1 MKRNRVNV
9 LTVVNSASNITT
21 ETIDGKP
28 HIVVRG
34 ITPVVDDIV
43 MNRKLYPAAEIEKA
57 YNTLER
63 NPMPLGHPKVDG
75 KHVSARD
82 VRAVNEYHVGAWLQ
96 NVSHSDGKVTGDMYV
111 NRQYAESSEK
121 GKRLINRLD
130 EMLAGTNSEP
140 IHISTGLLYSG
151 IAANGESKGKK
162 YNEIATN
169 MMFDHV
175 AVLLDEPGAGTP
187 EEGVGIFVN
196 AEGDET
202 EIEVCNLQD
211 AIVSDNRKDGW
222 LNKIKFFVAN
232 DGGMSFDE
240 IAASLR
246 EAIRANTPDSWRYVV
261 SIYPDYLIFE
271 EEKKTTSGRNLFKQ
285 KYLISDGA
293 VSLVG
298 EPVEVVRKPT
308 EYEIKT
314 NGENDPMK
322 QLIINALQAAGK
334 PTEGKSDAELMDA
347 YNQLAA
353 EKAAAKNETPEEK
366 AAREKKEVD
375 DKKAKEQASNSEE
388 MPAWAKVLTEQVT
401 ALNSQIN
408 ANSDKE
414 KGEKRTAVKLVMNM
428 SDEEVAD
435 LDGKALDAMYAKCQT
450 SFGLNAAFRNQATN
464 TQSVSEMPE

>member
-82 VRAVNEYHVGAWLQ
+82 VRAVNNYHVGAWLQ
-96 NVSHSDGKVTGDMYV
+96 NVSHKHGKVSGDMYV
-111 NRQYAESSEK
+111 DRQYAESSEK

-130 EMLAGTNSEP
+130 EMVVGTNTEA

-196 AEGDET
+196 AEGDEV
-202 EIEVCNLQD
+202 EIEVCNLDEASNPDPQD
-211 AIVSDNRKDGW
+211 PSFKSFFNQLKALFSANSD
-222 LNKIKFFVAN
+222 
-232 DGGMSFDE
+232 S
-240 IAASLR
+240 
-246 EAIRANTPDSWRYVV
+246 T
-261 SIYPDYLIFE
+261 
-271 EEKKTTSGRNLFKQ
+271 Q
-285 KYLISDGA
+285 K
-293 VSLVG
+293 
-298 EPVEVVRKPT
+298 ET
-308 EYEIKT
+308 
-314 NGENDPMK
+314 DPMK
-322 QLIINALQAAGK
+322 DLIVNALKAK
-334 PTEGKSDAELMDA
+334 GKSVDGKTDAELMDA
-347 YNQLAA
+347 YNQMLAENA
-353 EKAAAKNETPEEK
+353 DVKQETPEEK
-366 AAREKKEVD
+366 SAREKKEAD
-375 DKKAKEQASNSEE
+375 EKTAKESANNSQEA
-388 MPAWAKVLTEQVT
+388 PAWFKPFAEKLNTIETGLT
-401 ALNSQIN
+401 

-414 KGEKRTAVKLVMNM
+414 KSEKRAAVKLAMNM

-435 LDGKALDAMYAKCQT
+435 LDGKALDGFYAKCQKST
-450 SFGLNAAFRNQATN
+450 GLNGAFRHTATN
-464 TQSVSEMPE
+464 QSVSEMPE

>member
-96 NVSHSDGKVTGDMYV
+96 NVSHEGGKVTGDMYV

-130 EMLAGTNSEP
+130 EMIAGTNSEP

-187 EEGVGIFVN
+187 AEGVGIFVN
-196 AEGDET
+196 AEGDEL
-202 EIEVCNLQD
+202 EIEVVNLADADVPDPQD
-211 AIVSDNRKDGW
+211 ASFKTFFNQLKAFFSANSD
-222 LNKIKFFVAN
+222 
-232 DGGMSFDE
+232 S
-240 IAASLR
+240 
-246 EAIRANTPDSWRYVV
+246 T
-261 SIYPDYLIFE
+261 
-271 EEKKTTSGRNLFKQ
+271 Q
-285 KYLISDGA
+285 K
-293 VSLVG
+293 
-298 EPVEVVRKPT
+298 ET
-308 EYEIKT
+308 
-314 NGENDPMK
+314 DPMK
-322 QLIINALQAAGK
+322 ELIVNALKANGK
-334 PTEGKSDAELMDA
+334 EVEGKTDAELMDA
-347 YNQLAA
+347 YNQMKA
-353 EKAAAKNETPEEK
+353 EEVTAKKKGDEEIDPETGKP
-366 AAREKKEVD
+366 KK
-375 DKKAKEQASNSEE
+375 KEQATNNEE
-388 MPAWAKVLTEQVT
+388 MPAWAQKLADRVNVVF
-401 ALNSQIN
+401 NSLN
-408 ANSDKE
+408 ANADKE
-414 KGEKRTAVKLVMNM
+414 KGEKRAAVKLAMNM

-450 SFGLNAAFRNQATN
+450 SFGLNGAFRQATN

>member
-57 YNTLER
+57 FNTLER

-82 VRAVNEYHVGAWLQ
+82 VRAVNNYHVGAWLQ
-96 NVSHSDGKVTGDMYV
+96 NVSHADGKVTGDMYV
-111 NRQYAESSEK
+111 DRRYAESSEK

-130 EMLAGTNSEP
+130 EMVAGTNSDP

-187 EEGVGIFVN
+187 DEGVGIFVN
-196 AEGDET
+196 SEGEEQQIEIASLAEGSNCTKEG
-202 EIEVCNLQD
+202 
-211 AIVSDNRKDGW
+211 IV
-222 LNKIKFFVAN
+222 NKTKFFFTNASN
-232 DGGMSFDE
+232 FSFDD
-240 IAASLR
+240 IQRAISVKMR
-246 EAIRANTPDSWRYVV
+246 EGKGDNYYGWPE
-261 SIYPDYLIFE
+261 SIWP
-271 EEKKTTSGRNLFKQ
+271 EKFIYREGEKMYQQ
-285 KYLISDGA
+285 KYLIDDDGSA
-293 VSLVG
+293 QFVG

-314 NGENDPMK
+314 NGEIDPMK
-322 QLIINALQAAGK
+322 DLIVNALKAAGK
-334 PTEGKSDAELMDA
+334 PTEGKTDAELMDA
-347 YNQLAA
+347 YNQMAA
-353 EKAAAKNETPEEK
+353 EKAADKKEKPEEK
-366 AAREKKEVD
+366 AAREKAEKE
-375 DKKAKEQASNSEE
+375 ERERASNNAEA
-388 MPAWAKVLTEQVT
+388 PAWFAPFAEKLNAIETGLTV
-401 ALNSQIN
+401 N
-408 ANSDKE
+408 ADKE
-414 KGEKRTAVKLVMNM
+414 KGEKRAAVKAKFGLEDMAVN
-428 SDEEVAD
+428 A
-435 LDGKALDAMYAKCQT
+435 LDGAALDGLYAQCQT
-450 SFGLNAAFRNQATN
+450 TSGLNGSFRQVNSNQ
-464 TQSVSEMPE
+464 SLSEMPE

>member
-96 NVSHSDGKVTGDMYV
+96 NVSHEDGKVTGDMYV

-121 GKRLINRLD
+121 GKRLIKRLD
-130 EMLAGTNSEP
+130 EMIAGTNSEP

-196 AEGDET
+196 AEGDEL
-202 EIEVCNLQD
+202 EIEVVNLADAEVPDPQD
-211 AIVSDNRKDGW
+211 ASFKTFFNQLKAFFSANSD
-222 LNKIKFFVAN
+222 
-232 DGGMSFDE
+232 S
-240 IAASLR
+240 
-246 EAIRANTPDSWRYVV
+246 T
-261 SIYPDYLIFE
+261 
-271 EEKKTTSGRNLFKQ
+271 Q
-285 KYLISDGA
+285 K
-293 VSLVG
+293 
-298 EPVEVVRKPT
+298 ET
-308 EYEIKT
+308 
-314 NGENDPMK
+314 DPMK
-322 QLIINALQAAGK
+322 ELIVNALKANGK
-334 PTEGKSDAELMDA
+334 EVEGKTDAELMDA
-347 YNQLAA
+347 YNQMKA
-353 EKAAAKNETPEEK
+353 EEVTAKKKGDEEIDQ
-366 AAREKKEVD
+366 ATGAPKKT
-375 DKKAKEQASNSEE
+375 EQAANNEE
-388 MPAWAKVLTEQVT
+388 MPAWAKALSDQVM
-401 ALNSQIN
+401 ALNSKFN
-408 ANSDKE
+408 ANSESE
-414 KGEKRTAVKLVMNM
+414 KSNMRAAVKAKFGMTDIAVN
-428 SDEEVAD
+428 A
-435 LDGKALDAMYAKCQT
+435 LDGEPLKELFAQCQT
-450 SFGLNAAFRNQATN
+450 STGLNGAFRQATN

>member
-96 NVSHSDGKVTGDMYV
+96 NVSHEDGKVTGDMYV

-130 EMLAGTNSEP
+130 EMIAGTNSEP

-187 EEGVGIFVN
+187 AEGVGIFVN
-196 AEGDET
+196 AEGDEL
-202 EIEVCNLQD
+202 EIEVVNLADADVPDPQD
-211 AIVSDNRKDGW
+211 ASFKTFFNQLKAFFSANSDSN
-222 LNKIKFFVAN
+222 
-232 DGGMSFDE
+232 
-240 IAASLR
+240 
-246 EAIRANTPDSWRYVV
+246 
-261 SIYPDYLIFE
+261 
-271 EEKKTTSGRNLFKQ
+271 Q
-285 KYLISDGA
+285 K
-293 VSLVG
+293 
-298 EPVEVVRKPT
+298 ET
-308 EYEIKT
+308 
-314 NGENDPMK
+314 DPMK
-322 QLIINALQAAGK
+322 ELIVNALKANGK
-334 PTEGKSDAELMDA
+334 EVEGKTDAELMDA
-347 YNQLAA
+347 YNQMKA
-353 EKAAAKNETPEEK
+353 EEVTAKKKGDEEIDP
-366 AAREKKEVD
+366 ATGAPKKT
-375 DKKAKEQASNSEE
+375 EQAANNED
-388 MPAWAKVLTEQVT
+388 MPAWAKALSDQVM
-401 ALNSQIN
+401 ALNSKFN
-408 ANSDKE
+408 ANSESE
-414 KGEKRTAVKLVMNM
+414 KSNMRAAVKAKFGMTDIAVN
-428 SDEEVAD
+428 A
-435 LDGKALDAMYAKCQT
+435 LDGEPLKELFAQCQT
-450 SFGLNAAFRNQATN
+450 STGLNGAFRQATN

>member
-9 LTVVNSASNITT
+9 LTVVNSASNITN
-21 ETIDGKP
+21 ETVNGKP

-82 VRAVNEYHVGAWLQ
+82 VQAVNEYHVGAWLQ
-96 NVSHSDGKVTGDMYV
+96 NVSHKDGKVMGNMYV

-130 EMLAGTNSEP
+130 EMLTGTNSDP

-169 MMFDHV
+169 MIFDHV

-187 EEGVGIFVN
+187 DEGVGIFVN

-246 EAIRANTPDSWRYVV
+246 EAIRSNTSDSWRYVV

-271 EEKKTTSGRNLFKQ
+271 EEKKNTSGRALFKQ

-322 QLIINALQAAGK
+322 ELIINALQAAGK

-347 YNQLAA
+347 YNQMKAD
-353 EKAAAKNETPEEK
+353 EAAAKKNGDEEIDPTTGK
-366 AAREKKEVD
+366 PKK
-375 DKKAKEQASNSEE
+375 KEQATNNEE

-408 ANSDKE
+408 ASAETE
-414 KGEKRTAVKLVMNM
+414 KGNMRTAVKAKFGMTDLAVN
-428 SDEEVAD
+428 A
-435 LDGKALDAMYAKCQT
+435 LDGEPLKELFAQCQT
-450 SFGLNAAFRNQATN
+450 STGLNGAFRQATN
-464 TQSVSEMPE
+464 NQSVSEMPE

>member
-96 NVSHSDGKVTGDMYV
+96 NVSHEDGKVTGDMYV

-130 EMLAGTNSEP
+130 EMIAGTNSEP

-187 EEGVGIFVN
+187 SEGVGIFVN
-196 AEGDET
+196 SEGEET

-211 AIVSDNRKDGW
+211 ALVNDNRKDGW
-222 LNKIKFFVAN
+222 LNKIKFFVTN

-240 IAASLR
+240 IASSLR
-246 EAIRANTPDSWRYVV
+246 EAIRSKTSDSWRYVV
-261 SIYPDYLIFE
+261 SIYPDHLIFE
-271 EEKKTTSGRNLFKQ
+271 EEKKNTSGRSLFKQ

-298 EPVEVVRKPT
+298 EPVEVVRKPI

-322 QLIINALQAAGK
+322 ELIINALQAAGK

-347 YNQLAA
+347 YNQMKA
-353 EKAAAKNETPEEK
+353 EEVTAKKKGDEEIDP
-366 AAREKKEVD
+366 ATGAPKKT
-375 DKKAKEQASNSEE
+375 EQAANNEE
-388 MPAWAKVLTEQVT
+388 IPAWAKALTDQVM
-401 ALNSQIN
+401 ALNSKIN
-408 ANSDKE
+408 ANSESE
-414 KGEKRTAVKLVMNM
+414 KTNMRAAVKAKFGMTDIAVN
-428 SDEEVAD
+428 A
-435 LDGKALDAMYAKCQT
+435 LDGEPLKELFAQCQT
-450 SFGLNAAFRNQATN
+450 STGLNGAFRQATN

>member
-96 NVSHSDGKVTGDMYV
+96 NVSHKDGKVTGDMYV

-130 EMLAGTNSEP
+130 EMIAGTNSEP

-196 AEGDET
+196 AEGDEL
-202 EIEVCNLQD
+202 EIEVVNLADADVPDPQD
-211 AIVSDNRKDGW
+211 ASFKTFFNQLKAFFSANSD
-222 LNKIKFFVAN
+222 
-232 DGGMSFDE
+232 S
-240 IAASLR
+240 
-246 EAIRANTPDSWRYVV
+246 T
-261 SIYPDYLIFE
+261 
-271 EEKKTTSGRNLFKQ
+271 Q
-285 KYLISDGA
+285 K
-293 VSLVG
+293 
-298 EPVEVVRKPT
+298 ET
-308 EYEIKT
+308 
-314 NGENDPMK
+314 DPMK
-322 QLIINALQAAGK
+322 ELIVNALKANGK
-334 PTEGKSDAELMDA
+334 EVEGKTDAELMDA
-347 YNQLAA
+347 YNQMKT
-353 EKAAAKNETPEEK
+353 EEVTAKKKGDEEIDP
-366 AAREKKEVD
+366 ATGAPKKT
-375 DKKAKEQASNSEE
+375 EQAANNEE
-388 MPAWAKVLTEQVT
+388 MPAWAKALTDQVL
-401 ALNSQIN
+401 ALNSKIN
-408 ANSDKE
+408 ADSETE
-414 KGEKRTAVKLVMNM
+414 KSNMRAAVKAKFGMTDIAVN
-428 SDEEVAD
+428 A
-435 LDGKALDAMYAKCQT
+435 LDGEPLKELFAQCQT
-450 SFGLNAAFRNQATN
+450 STGLNGAFRQATN

>member
-96 NVSHSDGKVTGDMYV
+96 NVSHEDGKVTGDMYV

-130 EMLAGTNSEP
+130 EMIAGTNSEP

-187 EEGVGIFVN
+187 AEGVGIFVN
-196 AEGDET
+196 AEGDEL
-202 EIEVCNLQD
+202 EIEVANLADADVPEPQD
-211 AIVSDNRKDGW
+211 ASFKTFFNQLKAFFSANSD
-222 LNKIKFFVAN
+222 
-232 DGGMSFDE
+232 S
-240 IAASLR
+240 
-246 EAIRANTPDSWRYVV
+246 T
-261 SIYPDYLIFE
+261 
-271 EEKKTTSGRNLFKQ
+271 Q
-285 KYLISDGA
+285 K
-293 VSLVG
+293 
-298 EPVEVVRKPT
+298 ET
-308 EYEIKT
+308 
-314 NGENDPMK
+314 DPMK
-322 QLIINALQAAGK
+322 ELIVNALKANGK
-334 PTEGKSDAELMDA
+334 EVEGKTDAELMDA
-347 YNQLAA
+347 YNQMKAEEVTAKKKGDAEIDPAA
-353 EKAAAKNETPEEK
+353 GAP
-366 AAREKKEVD
+366 KKT
-375 DKKAKEQASNSEE
+375 EQTANNEE
-388 MPAWAKVLTEQVT
+388 MPAWAKALADQVL
-401 ALNSQIN
+401 ALNSKIN
-408 ANSDKE
+408 ANSESE
-414 KGEKRTAVKLVMNM
+414 KSNMRAAIKAKFGMTDIAVN
-428 SDEEVAD
+428 A
-435 LDGKALDAMYAKCQT
+435 LDGEPLKELFAQCQT
-450 SFGLNAAFRNQATN
+450 STGLNGAFRQATN

>member
-82 VRAVNEYHVGAWLQ
+82 VRAVNNYHVGAWLQ
-96 NVSHSDGKVTGDMYV
+96 NVSHKDGKVSGDMYV
-111 NRQYAESSEK
+111 DRQYAESSEK
-121 GKRLINRLD
+121 GKRLVNRLD
-130 EMLAGTNSEP
+130 EMEAGTNTDP

-162 YNEIATN
+162 YNEIVTN
-169 MMFDHV
+169 MVFDHT

-187 EEGVGIFVN
+187 GEGVGIFVN
-196 AEGDET
+196 SEGE
-202 EIEVCNLQD
+202 EQQIEVASLAD
-211 AIVSDNRKDGW
+211 AADCTREGL
-222 LNKIKFFVAN
+222 LNKTRFFFTNASN
-232 DGGMSFDE
+232 FSFDDIQRAISDKLHE
-240 IAASLR
+240 GRADDKWLWPESVWPDNFIYR
-246 EAIRANTPDSWRYVV
+246 DEAKY
-261 SIYPDYLIFE
+261 
-271 EEKKTTSGRNLFKQ
+271 FKQ
-285 KYLISDGA
+285 KYLIDDDGKA
-293 VSLVG
+293 VFVG
-298 EPVEVVRKPT
+298 EPVEVVRKPI

-322 QLIINALQAAGK
+322 ELIINALQAAGK

-353 EKAAAKNETPEEK
+353 EKAAAKKEGEDEIAPATGKP
-366 AAREKKEVD
+366 KK
-375 DKKAKEQASNSEE
+375 KEQASNSEE
-388 MPAWAKVLTEQVT
+388 APAWFAPFAEK
-401 ALNSQIN
+401 LNSIESGLT

-414 KGEKRTAVKLVMNM
+414 KGEKRAAVKAKFGLDDLAVNT
-428 SDEEVAD
+428 
-435 LDGKALDAMYAKCQT
+435 LDGAALDGLFAQCQT
-450 SFGLNAAFRNQATN
+450 STGLNGAFRQVNN
-464 TQSVSEMPE
+464 NDSFSEMPE

>member
-96 NVSHSDGKVTGDMYV
+96 NVSHEGGKVTGDMYV

-130 EMLAGTNSEP
+130 AMIAGTNSEP

-187 EEGVGIFVN
+187 AEGVGIFVN
-196 AEGDET
+196 AEGDEL
-202 EIEVCNLQD
+202 EIEVVNLADADVPDPQD
-211 AIVSDNRKDGW
+211 ASFKTFFNQLKAFFSANSD
-222 LNKIKFFVAN
+222 
-232 DGGMSFDE
+232 S
-240 IAASLR
+240 
-246 EAIRANTPDSWRYVV
+246 T
-261 SIYPDYLIFE
+261 
-271 EEKKTTSGRNLFKQ
+271 Q
-285 KYLISDGA
+285 K
-293 VSLVG
+293 
-298 EPVEVVRKPT
+298 ET
-308 EYEIKT
+308 
-314 NGENDPMK
+314 DPMK
-322 QLIINALQAAGK
+322 ELIVNALKANGK
-334 PTEGKSDAELMDA
+334 EVEGKTDAELMDA
-347 YNQLAA
+347 YNQMKA
-353 EKAAAKNETPEEK
+353 EEVTAKKKGDEEIDP
-366 AAREKKEVD
+366 ATGAPKKT
-375 DKKAKEQASNSEE
+375 EQAANNEE
-388 MPAWAKVLTEQVT
+388 MPAWAKSLTDQVM
-401 ALNSQIN
+401 ALNSKIN
-408 ANSDKE
+408 ANSESE
-414 KGEKRTAVKLVMNM
+414 KSNMRAAVKAKFGMTDIAVN
-428 SDEEVAD
+428 A
-435 LDGKALDAMYAKCQT
+435 LDGEPLKELFAQCQT
-450 SFGLNAAFRNQATN
+450 STGLNGAFRQATN

>member
-43 MNRKLYPAAEIEKA
+43 MNRKLYPAAEIAKA

-63 NPMPLGHPKVDG
+63 NPMPFGHPKVDG

-82 VRAVNEYHVGAWLQ
+82 VRAVNNYHVGAWFQ
-96 NVSHSDGKVTGDMYV
+96 NVTHNVGKVSGDMYV
-111 NRQYAESSEK
+111 DRQYAEGSEK
-121 GKRLINRLD
+121 GKRLVNRLD
-130 EMLAGTNSEP
+130 EMAAGTNVEP

-169 MMFDHV
+169 MVFDHV

-196 AEGDET
+196 ADGEEQ
-202 EIEVCNLQD
+202 EIEVVRLADSANCT
-211 AIVSDNRKDGW
+211 RDGL
-222 LNKIKFFVAN
+222 LNKTKFFFTNASN
-232 DGGMSFDE
+232 FSFDD
-240 IAASLR
+240 IQR
-246 EAIRANTPDSWRYVV
+246 AISDKLQEGRADDNWLWPESVW
-261 SIYPDYLIFE
+261 PDYFIY
-271 EEKKTTSGRNLFKQ
+271 RDAARYFKQ
-285 KYLISDGA
+285 KYLIGDDGKA
-293 VSLVG
+293 VFVG

-308 EYEIKT
+308 EYEVKT
-314 NGENDPMK
+314 NGEENPMK
-322 QLIINALQAAGK
+322 DLIVNALQAAGK

-353 EKAAAKNETPEEK
+353 EKAADKSETPEQK
-366 AAREKKEVD
+366 ATREKTEKEERER
-375 DKKAKEQASNSEE
+375 ANNNSEA
-388 MPAWAKVLTEQVT
+388 PAWFKPFADKLTTIESGLAV
-401 ALNSQIN
+401 N
-408 ANSDKE
+408 ADKE
-414 KGEKRTAVKLVMNM
+414 KGEKRAAVKAKFGLDDLAVN
-428 SDEEVAD
+428 A
-435 LDGKALDAMYAKCQT
+435 LDGAALDGLYAQCPT
-450 SFGLNAAFRNQATN
+450 TFGLNGAHRQQSATN
-464 TQSVSEMPE
+464 SFSDMPE

>member
-96 NVSHSDGKVTGDMYV
+96 NVSHKGGKVTGDMYV

-130 EMLAGTNSEP
+130 EMIAGTNSEP

-187 EEGVGIFVN
+187 AEGVGIFVN
-196 AEGDET
+196 AEGDEL
-202 EIEVCNLQD
+202 EIEVVNLADADVPDPQD
-211 AIVSDNRKDGW
+211 ASFKTFFNQLKAFFSANSD
-222 LNKIKFFVAN
+222 
-232 DGGMSFDE
+232 S
-240 IAASLR
+240 
-246 EAIRANTPDSWRYVV
+246 T
-261 SIYPDYLIFE
+261 
-271 EEKKTTSGRNLFKQ
+271 Q
-285 KYLISDGA
+285 K
-293 VSLVG
+293 
-298 EPVEVVRKPT
+298 ET
-308 EYEIKT
+308 
-314 NGENDPMK
+314 DPMK
-322 QLIINALQAAGK
+322 ELIVNALKANGK
-334 PTEGKSDAELMDA
+334 EVDGKTDAELMDA
-347 YNQLAA
+347 YNQMKA
-353 EKAAAKNETPEEK
+353 EEVTSKKKGDEEIDP
-366 AAREKKEVD
+366 ATGAPKKT
-375 DKKAKEQASNSEE
+375 EQAANNEE
-388 MPAWAKVLTEQVT
+388 IPAWAKALTDQVM
-401 ALNSQIN
+401 ALNSKIN
-408 ANSDKE
+408 ANSESE
-414 KGEKRTAVKLVMNM
+414 KSNMRAAVKAKFGMTDIAVN
-428 SDEEVAD
+428 
-435 LDGKALDAMYAKCQT
+435 ALDAEPLKELFAQCQT
-450 SFGLNAAFRNQATN
+450 STGLNGAFRQATN

>member
-82 VRAVNEYHVGAWLQ
+82 VRAVNNYHVGAWLQ
-96 NVSHSDGKVTGDMYV
+96 NVSHKDGKVSGDMYV
-111 NRQYAESSEK
+111 DRQYAESRDK
-121 GKRLINRLD
+121 GKRLINRLG
-130 EMLAGTNSEP
+130 EMLAGTNSDP

-187 EEGVGIFVN
+187 DEGVGIFVN

-246 EAIRANTPDSWRYVV
+246 EAIRANIPDSWRYVV

-271 EEKKTTSGRNLFKQ
+271 EEKKNDSGRSLFKQ

-322 QLIINALQAAGK
+322 ELIINALQAAGK

-347 YNQLAA
+347 YNQMKA
-353 EKAAAKNETPEEK
+353 EEAIAKKKGDEEIDPETGKP
-366 AAREKKEVD
+366 KK
-375 DKKAKEQASNSEE
+375 KEQAANNEE
-388 MPAWAKVLTEQVT
+388 MPAWAQKLADRVDVVF
-401 ALNSQIN
+401 NSLSAN
-408 ANSDKE
+408 ADKE
-414 KGEKRTAVKLVMNM
+414 KGEKRAAVKLAMNM
-428 SDEEVAD
+428 SDDEVAD

-450 SFGLNAAFRNQATN
+450 SFGLNGAFRHQATN

>member
-96 NVSHSDGKVTGDMYV
+96 NVSHKDGKVTGDMYV

-130 EMLAGTNSEP
+130 EMIAGTNSEP

-187 EEGVGIFVN
+187 AEGVGIFVN
-196 AEGDET
+196 AEGDEL
-202 EIEVCNLQD
+202 EIEVVNLADADVPDPQD
-211 AIVSDNRKDGW
+211 ASFKTFFNQLKAFFSANSD
-222 LNKIKFFVAN
+222 
-232 DGGMSFDE
+232 S
-240 IAASLR
+240 
-246 EAIRANTPDSWRYVV
+246 T
-261 SIYPDYLIFE
+261 
-271 EEKKTTSGRNLFKQ
+271 Q
-285 KYLISDGA
+285 K
-293 VSLVG
+293 
-298 EPVEVVRKPT
+298 ET
-308 EYEIKT
+308 
-314 NGENDPMK
+314 DPMK
-322 QLIINALQAAGK
+322 ELIVNALKANGK
-334 PTEGKSDAELMDA
+334 EVEGKTDAELMDA
-347 YNQLAA
+347 YNQMKA
-353 EKAAAKNETPEEK
+353 EEVTAK
-366 AAREKKEVD
+366 KKGD
-375 DKKAKEQASNSEE
+375 DEIDPTTGAPKKTEQAANNED
-388 MPAWAKVLTEQVT
+388 MPAWAKALTDQVL
-401 ALNSQIN
+401 ALNSKIN
-408 ANSDKE
+408 ANSETE
-414 KGEKRTAVKLVMNM
+414 KSNMRAAVKAKFGMTDIAIN
-428 SDEEVAD
+428 A
-435 LDGKALDAMYAKCQT
+435 LDGEPLKELFAQCQT
-450 SFGLNAAFRNQATN
+450 STGLNGAFRQATN
-464 TQSVSEMPE
+464 TQSFSEMPE

>member
-21 ETIDGKP
+21 ETVNGKP

-82 VRAVNEYHVGAWLQ
+82 VQAVNEYHVGAWLQ
-96 NVSHSDGKVTGDMYV
+96 NVSHKDGKVTGDMYV

-130 EMLAGTNSEP
+130 EMLAGTNSDP

-187 EEGVGIFVN
+187 DEGVGIFVN
-196 AEGDET
+196 AEGDEQ
-202 EIEVCNLQD
+202 EVEVANLAD
-211 AIVSDNRKDGW
+211 AADCTREGM
-222 LNKIKFFVAN
+222 LNKTRFFFTNASN
-232 DGGMSFDE
+232 FSFDD
-240 IAASLR
+240 IQRAISDKLR
-246 EAIRANTPDSWRYVV
+246 EGAGEDKWLWPETVWPDSF
-261 SIYPDYLIFE
+261 IYRDDIKYL
-271 EEKKTTSGRNLFKQ
+271 KQ
-285 KYLISDGA
+285 KYLIDDAGKA
-293 VSLVG
+293 VFVG

-322 QLIINALQAAGK
+322 ELIINALQAAGK

-347 YNQLAA
+347 YNQMKAD
-353 EKAAAKNETPEEK
+353 EAAAKKNSDEEIDPATGK
-366 AAREKKEVD
+366 PKK
-375 DKKAKEQASNSEE
+375 KEQATNNEE
-388 MPAWAKVLTEQVT
+388 MPAWAKALTDQVT
-401 ALNSQIN
+401 ALNTQIN
-408 ANSDKE
+408 ASSETE
-414 KGEKRTAVKLVMNM
+414 KGNMRTAVKAKFGMTDLAVN
-428 SDEEVAD
+428 A
-435 LDGKALDAMYAKCQT
+435 LDGEPLKELFAQCQT
-450 SFGLNAAFRNQATN
+450 STGLNGAFRQAN
-464 TQSVSEMPE
+464 NNQSVSEMPE

>member
-9 LTVVNSASNITT
+9 LTVVNSASNITS

-82 VRAVNEYHVGAWLQ
+82 VRAVNNYHVGAWLQ
-96 NVSHSDGKVTGDMYV
+96 NVSHKDGKVTGDMYV
-111 NRQYAESSEK
+111 DRQYAESSDK
-121 GKRLINRLD
+121 GKRLVNRLD
-130 EMLAGTNSEP
+130 EMSAGTNSDP

-162 YNEIATN
+162 YDEIATN
-169 MMFDHV
+169 MNFDHV

-187 EEGVGIFVN
+187 GEGVGIFVN
-196 AEGDET
+196 SEGDEQ
-202 EIEVCNLQD
+202 EIEVANLAEAAD
-211 AIVSDNRKDGW
+211 CTREGL
-222 LNKIKFFVAN
+222 LNKTKFFFTNASN
-232 DGGMSFDE
+232 FSFDD
-240 IAASLR
+240 IQRAISDKLR
-246 EAIRANTPDSWRYVV
+246 EGRSTDSYLWPESVWPDTF
-261 SIYPDYLIFE
+261 IYRDEAKYL
-271 EEKKTTSGRNLFKQ
+271 KQ
-285 KYLISDGA
+285 KYLIDDGGKA
-293 VSLVG
+293 VFVG

-322 QLIINALQAAGK
+322 ELIINALKAAGK
-334 PTEGKSDAELMDA
+334 PTDGKSDDELMDA
-347 YNQLAA
+347 YNQMAA
-353 EKAAAKNETPEEK
+353 EKAAKTETPEEK
-366 AAREKKEVD
+366 AAREKKEAD
-375 DKKAKEQASNSEE
+375 DKAAKDKANNSQEA
-388 MPAWAKVLTEQVT
+388 PAWFKPFADDLAAVKSGLTV
-401 ALNSQIN
+401 
-408 ANSDKE
+408 NSDKE
-414 KGEKRTAVKLVMNM
+414 KADKRNAVKLAMNM

-435 LDGKALDAMYAKCQT
+435 LDGKALDRLYANSQKST
-450 SFGLNAAFRNQATN
+450 GLNGAFRQVNSSE
-464 TQSVSEMPE
+464 SVSEMPE

>member
-96 NVSHSDGKVTGDMYV
+96 NVSHTDGKVTGDMYV
-111 NRQYAESSEK
+111 NRQYAESSDK

-130 EMLAGTNSEP
+130 EMLAGTNSDP

-196 AEGDET
+196 AEGDEL
-202 EIEVCNLQD
+202 EIEVVNLADADVPDPQD
-211 AIVSDNRKDGW
+211 AS
-222 LNKIKFFVAN
+222 
-232 DGGMSFDE
+232 
-240 IAASLR
+240 
-246 EAIRANTPDSWRYVV
+246 
-261 SIYPDYLIFE
+261 
-271 EEKKTTSGRNLFKQ
+271 
-285 KYLISDGA
+285 
-293 VSLVG
+293 
-298 EPVEVVRKPT
+298 
-308 EYEIKT
+308 IKT
-314 NGENDPMK
+314 FFNQLKAFFSANSDSTQKETDPMK
-322 QLIINALQAAGK
+322 ELIVNALKAK
-334 PTEGKSDAELMDA
+334 GKSVDGKTDAELMDA
-347 YNQLAA
+347 YNQMLAENA
-353 EKAAAKNETPEEK
+353 DSKEETPEEK
-366 AAREKKEVD
+366 AAREKKEAD

-414 KGEKRTAVKLVMNM
+414 KGEKRAAVKLAMNM

-450 SFGLNAAFRNQATN
+450 SFGLNGAFRQATN

>member
-96 NVSHSDGKVTGDMYV
+96 NVSHKDGKVTGDMYV

-130 EMLAGTNSEP
+130 EMIAGTNSEP

-187 EEGVGIFVN
+187 AEGVGIFVN
-196 AEGDET
+196 AEGDEL
-202 EIEVCNLQD
+202 EIEVVNLADADVPDPQD
-211 AIVSDNRKDGW
+211 ASFKTFFNQLKAFFSANSD
-222 LNKIKFFVAN
+222 
-232 DGGMSFDE
+232 S
-240 IAASLR
+240 
-246 EAIRANTPDSWRYVV
+246 T
-261 SIYPDYLIFE
+261 
-271 EEKKTTSGRNLFKQ
+271 Q
-285 KYLISDGA
+285 K
-293 VSLVG
+293 
-298 EPVEVVRKPT
+298 ET
-308 EYEIKT
+308 
-314 NGENDPMK
+314 DPMK
-322 QLIINALQAAGK
+322 ELIVNALKANGK
-334 PTEGKSDAELMDA
+334 EVEGKTDAELMDA
-347 YNQLAA
+347 YNQMKA
-353 EKAAAKNETPEEK
+353 EEVTANKKGDEEIDPTTG
-366 AAREKKEVD
+366 ATKKT
-375 DKKAKEQASNSEE
+375 EQAANNEE
-388 MPAWAKVLTEQVT
+388 MPAWAKDLTDQVM
-401 ALNSQIN
+401 ALNCKIN
-408 ANSDKE
+408 ASSESE
-414 KGEKRTAVKLVMNM
+414 KSNMRAAVKAKFGMTDIAVN
-428 SDEEVAD
+428 A
-435 LDGKALDAMYAKCQT
+435 LDGEPLKELFAQCQT
-450 SFGLNAAFRNQATN
+450 STGLNGAFRQATN

>member
-75 KHVSARD
+75 KLVSARD
-82 VRAVNEYHVGAWLQ
+82 VRAVNNFHVGAWLQ
-96 NVSHSDGKVTGDMYV
+96 NVQHKDGRVDGDMYV
-111 NRQYAESSEK
+111 DRQYAESSEK

-130 EMLAGTNSEP
+130 EMIAGTNSEP

-187 EEGVGIFVN
+187 SEGVGIFVN
-196 AEGDET
+196 AEGEEV
-202 EIEVCNLQD
+202 EIEVALLSEAADCTREGL
-211 AIVSDNRKDGW
+211 I
-222 LNKIKFFVAN
+222 NKTKFFFTNASN
-232 DGGMSFDE
+232 FSFDDIQSAISDKLHE
-240 IAASLR
+240 GRADDKWLWPESVWPDNFIYR
-246 EAIRANTPDSWRYVV
+246 DEAKY
-261 SIYPDYLIFE
+261 
-271 EEKKTTSGRNLFKQ
+271 FKQ
-285 KYLISDGA
+285 KYLIDDDGKA
-293 VSLVG
+293 VFVG
-298 EPVEVVRKPT
+298 EPVEVVRKPI

-322 QLIINALQAAGK
+322 ELIINALQASGK

-353 EKAAAKNETPEEK
+353 EKAAAKKDGGDEIDPATGKP
-366 AAREKKEVD
+366 KK
-375 DKKAKEQASNSEE
+375 KEQASNSEE
-388 MPAWAKVLTEQVT
+388 APAWFKPFADDLAAVKSGLAV
-401 ALNSQIN
+401 
-408 ANSDKE
+408 NSDKE
-414 KGEKRTAVKLVMNM
+414 KGEKRAAVKAKFGLDDLAVN
-428 SDEEVAD
+428 A
-435 LDGKALDAMYAKCQT
+435 LDGAALDGLFAQCQT
-450 SFGLNAAFRNQATN
+450 STGLNGAFRPVNN
-464 TQSVSEMPE
+464 NDSFSEMPE

>member
-21 ETIDGKP
+21 ETIDDKP

-96 NVSHSDGKVTGDMYV
+96 NVSHEGGKVTGDMYV

-130 EMLAGTNSEP
+130 EMIAGTNSEP

-187 EEGVGIFVN
+187 SEGVGIFVN
-196 AEGDET
+196 SEGEEV
-202 EIEVCNLQD
+202 EIEVALLSD
-211 AIVSDNRKDGW
+211 AADCTREGL
-222 LNKIKFFVAN
+222 LNKTKFFFTNASN
-232 DGGMSFDE
+232 FSFDDIQRAISDKLHE
-240 IAASLR
+240 GRADDKWLWPESVWPDNFIYR
-246 EAIRANTPDSWRYVV
+246 DEAKY
-261 SIYPDYLIFE
+261 
-271 EEKKTTSGRNLFKQ
+271 FKQ
-285 KYLISDGA
+285 KYLIDDDGKA
-293 VSLVG
+293 VFVG
-298 EPVEVVRKPT
+298 EPVEVVRKPI

-322 QLIINALQAAGK
+322 ELIINALQAAGK

-353 EKAAAKNETPEEK
+353 EKAAAKKEGGDEIDPATGKP
-366 AAREKKEVD
+366 KK
-375 DKKAKEQASNSEE
+375 KEQASNSEE
-388 MPAWAKVLTEQVT
+388 APAWFKPFADDLAAVKSGLAV
-401 ALNSQIN
+401 
-408 ANSDKE
+408 NSDKE
-414 KGEKRTAVKLVMNM
+414 KGEKRAAVKAKFGLDDLAVNT
-428 SDEEVAD
+428 
-435 LDGKALDAMYAKCQT
+435 LDGAALDGLFARCQT
-450 SFGLNAAFRNQATN
+450 STGLNGAFRQVNN
-464 TQSVSEMPE
+464 NDSFSEMPE

>member
-82 VRAVNEYHVGAWLQ
+82 VRAVNNYHVGAWLQ
-96 NVSHSDGKVTGDMYV
+96 NVSHKDGKVSGDMYV
-111 NRQYAESSEK
+111 DRHYAESSEK

-130 EMLAGTNSEP
+130 EMVAGSNSEP

-151 IAANGESKGKK
+151 ITANGESKGKK

-175 AVLLDEPGAGTP
+175 AVLLDEAGAGTP

-196 AEGDET
+196 AEGDEQ
-202 EIEVCNLQD
+202 EIEVAHLAD
-211 AIVSDNRKDGW
+211 AADCTREGL
-222 LNKIKFFVAN
+222 LNKTKFFFTNASNFSFN
-232 DGGMSFDE
+232 DIQRAISDK
-240 IAASLR
+240 LR
-246 EAIRANTPDSWRYVV
+246 EGRSKDSFLWPESVWPDTF
-261 SIYPDYLIFE
+261 IYRDEAKY
-271 EEKKTTSGRNLFKQ
+271 FKQ
-285 KYLISDGA
+285 KYLIDEGGKA
-293 VSLVG
+293 VFVG

-322 QLIINALQAAGK
+322 ELIINALQAAGK

-347 YNQLAA
+347 YNQMKA
-353 EKAAAKNETPEEK
+353 EEATAKKKGDEEIDPETGKP
-366 AAREKKEVD
+366 KK
-375 DKKAKEQASNSEE
+375 KEQATNSEQA
-388 MPAWAKVLTEQVT
+388 PAWFAPFADK
-401 ALNSQIN
+401 LNAIESGLAVN
-408 ANSDKE
+408 ADKE
-414 KGEKRTAVKLVMNM
+414 KGEKRAAVKAKFQLDDLAVN
-428 SDEEVAD
+428 A
-435 LDGKALDAMYAKCQT
+435 LDGAALDGLYAQCHT
-450 SFGLNAAFRNQATN
+450 STGLNGAFRQATN

>member
-96 NVSHSDGKVTGDMYV
+96 NVSHEGGKVTGDMYV

-130 EMLAGTNSEP
+130 EMIAGTNSEP

-187 EEGVGIFVN
+187 SEGVGIFVN
-196 AEGDET
+196 SEGEEV
-202 EIEVCNLQD
+202 EIALLSD
-211 AIVSDNRKDGW
+211 AADCTREGL
-222 LNKIKFFVAN
+222 LNKTKFFFTNASN
-232 DGGMSFDE
+232 FSFDDIQRAISDKLHE
-240 IAASLR
+240 GRADDKWLWPESVWPDNFIYR
-246 EAIRANTPDSWRYVV
+246 DEAKY
-261 SIYPDYLIFE
+261 
-271 EEKKTTSGRNLFKQ
+271 FKQ
-285 KYLISDGA
+285 KYLIDDDGKA
-293 VSLVG
+293 VFVG
-298 EPVEVVRKPT
+298 EPVEVVRKPI

-322 QLIINALQAAGK
+322 ELIINALQAAGK

-353 EKAAAKNETPEEK
+353 EKAAAKKDGGDEIDPATGKP
-366 AAREKKEVD
+366 KK
-375 DKKAKEQASNSEE
+375 KEQASNSEE
-388 MPAWAKVLTEQVT
+388 APAWFKPFADDLAAVKSGLAV
-401 ALNSQIN
+401 N
-408 ANSDKE
+408 ADKE
-414 KGEKRTAVKLVMNM
+414 KGEKRAAVKAKFGLDDLAVN
-428 SDEEVAD
+428 A
-435 LDGKALDAMYAKCQT
+435 LDGVALDGLFAQCQT
-450 SFGLNAAFRNQATN
+450 STGLNGAFRPVNN
-464 TQSVSEMPE
+464 NDSFSEMPE

>member
-28 HIVVRG
+28 HTVVRG

-57 YNTLER
+57 YKTLER

-82 VRAVNEYHVGAWLQ
+82 VRAVNNYHVGAWLQ
-96 NVSHSDGKVTGDMYV
+96 NVSHKDGKVSGDMYIY
-111 NRQYAESSEK
+111 RQYAESSEK

-130 EMLAGTNSEP
+130 EMIAGTNSEP

-151 IAANGESKGKK
+151 ISANGESKGKK

-196 AEGDET
+196 AEGDEL
-202 EIEVCNLQD
+202 EIEVVNLADADVPDPQD
-211 AIVSDNRKDGW
+211 ASFKTFFNQLKAFFSANSD
-222 LNKIKFFVAN
+222 
-232 DGGMSFDE
+232 S
-240 IAASLR
+240 
-246 EAIRANTPDSWRYVV
+246 T
-261 SIYPDYLIFE
+261 
-271 EEKKTTSGRNLFKQ
+271 Q
-285 KYLISDGA
+285 K
-293 VSLVG
+293 
-298 EPVEVVRKPT
+298 ET
-308 EYEIKT
+308 
-314 NGENDPMK
+314 DPMK
-322 QLIINALQAAGK
+322 ELIVNALKAK
-334 PTEGKSDAELMDA
+334 GKSVDGKTDAELMDA
-347 YNQLAA
+347 YNQMLAENA
-353 EKAAAKNETPEEK
+353 DSKEETPEEK
-366 AAREKKEVD
+366 AAREKKEAD
-375 DKKAKEQASNSEE
+375 DKKAKEQTTNSEE

-408 ANSDKE
+408 ANADKE
-414 KGEKRTAVKLVMNM
+414 KGEKRAAVKLAMNM

>member
-21 ETIDGKP
+21 ETIDDKP

-96 NVSHSDGKVTGDMYV
+96 NVSHEGGKVTGDMYV

-130 EMLAGTNSEP
+130 EMIAGTNSEP

-187 EEGVGIFVN
+187 AEGVGIFVN
-196 AEGDET
+196 AEGDEL
-202 EIEVCNLQD
+202 EIEVVNLADADVPDQQD
-211 AIVSDNRKDGW
+211 ASFKTFFNQLKAFFSANSD
-222 LNKIKFFVAN
+222 
-232 DGGMSFDE
+232 S
-240 IAASLR
+240 
-246 EAIRANTPDSWRYVV
+246 T
-261 SIYPDYLIFE
+261 
-271 EEKKTTSGRNLFKQ
+271 Q
-285 KYLISDGA
+285 K
-293 VSLVG
+293 
-298 EPVEVVRKPT
+298 ET
-308 EYEIKT
+308 
-314 NGENDPMK
+314 DPMK
-322 QLIINALQAAGK
+322 ELIVNALKANGK
-334 PTEGKSDAELMDA
+334 EVEGKTDAELIDA
-347 YNQLAA
+347 YNQMKA
-353 EKAAAKNETPEEK
+353 EEVTAK
-366 AAREKKEVD
+366 
-375 DKKAKEQASNSEE
+375 KKAMKKSTLP
-388 MPAWAKVLTEQVT
+388 PARPKRRSRPPTMKICPLGQKLCPIRLWRLTARSTRTRKARRATCAK
-401 ALNSQIN
+401 
-408 ANSDKE
+408 
-414 KGEKRTAVKLVMNM
+414 R
-428 SDEEVAD
+428 
-435 LDGKALDAMYAKCQT
+435 
-450 SFGLNAAFRNQATN
+450 
-464 TQSVSEMPE
+464 

>member
-82 VRAVNEYHVGAWLQ
+82 VRAVNEFHVGAWLQ
-96 NVSHSDGKVTGDMYV
+96 NVSHKDGKVTGDMYV
-111 NRQYAESSEK
+111 NRQYAESSDK

-130 EMLAGTNSEP
+130 DMLSGANADP

-151 IAANGESKGKK
+151 ITANGESKGKK

-187 EEGVGIFVN
+187 NEGVGIFVN
-196 AEGDET
+196 SDGDEQQIEVANLADASDCTREGMLNKTKFFFTNASNFSFDDIQRAISDKLREGDIEDKWLWPET
-202 EIEVCNLQD
+202 V
-211 AIVSDNRKDGW
+211 W
-222 LNKIKFFVAN
+222 
-232 DGGMSFDE
+232 
-240 IAASLR
+240 
-246 EAIRANTPDSWRYVV
+246 PDSF
-261 SIYPDYLIFE
+261 IYQDGSKHL
-271 EEKKTTSGRNLFKQ
+271 KQ
-285 KYLISDGA
+285 KYLIDDGGKA
-293 VSLVG
+293 VFVG

-314 NGENDPMK
+314 NGAENPMK
-322 QLIINALQAAGK
+322 DMIVNALKAKGK
-334 PTEGKSDAELMDA
+334 PTEGKTDAELFDA
-347 YNQLAA
+347 FNQMNA
-353 EKAAAKNETPEEK
+353 EEAAKTETPEQK
-366 AAREKKEVD
+366 AAREKKESD
-375 DKKAKEQASNSEE
+375 EKAAKDKATNSEE
-388 MPAWAKVLTEQVT
+388 MPAWAKLLTEQVS
-401 ALNSQIN
+401 ALNTQFA

-414 KGEKRTAVKLVMNM
+414 KGEKRAAVKAKFGMT
-428 SDEEVAD
+428 DVAVNA
-435 LDGKALDAMYAKCQT
+435 LDGEPLNELFAQCST
-450 SFGLNAAFRNQATN
+450 STGLNGAFRQTN
-464 TQSVSEMPE
+464 SSQPISEMPE

>member
-96 NVSHSDGKVTGDMYV
+96 NVSHEGGKVTGDMYV

-130 EMLAGTNSEP
+130 EMIAGTNSEP

-187 EEGVGIFVN
+187 AEGVGIFVN
-196 AEGDET
+196 AEGDEL
-202 EIEVCNLQD
+202 EIEVVNLADADVPDPQD
-211 AIVSDNRKDGW
+211 ASFKTFFNQLKAFFSANSD
-222 LNKIKFFVAN
+222 
-232 DGGMSFDE
+232 S
-240 IAASLR
+240 
-246 EAIRANTPDSWRYVV
+246 T
-261 SIYPDYLIFE
+261 
-271 EEKKTTSGRNLFKQ
+271 Q
-285 KYLISDGA
+285 K
-293 VSLVG
+293 
-298 EPVEVVRKPT
+298 ET
-308 EYEIKT
+308 
-314 NGENDPMK
+314 DPMK
-322 QLIINALQAAGK
+322 ELIVNALKANGK
-334 PTEGKSDAELMDA
+334 EVEGKTDAELMDA
-347 YNQLAA
+347 YNQMKA
-353 EKAAAKNETPEEK
+353 EEVTAKKKGDEEIDPTTG
-366 AAREKKEVD
+366 APKKT
-375 DKKAKEQASNSEE
+375 EQAANNEE
-388 MPAWAKVLTEQVT
+388 MPAWAKALTDQVF
-401 ALNSQIN
+401 ALNSKIN
-408 ANSDKE
+408 ANSESE
-414 KGEKRTAVKLVMNM
+414 KSNMRAAVKAKFGMTDIAVN
-428 SDEEVAD
+428 A
-435 LDGKALDAMYAKCQT
+435 LDGEPLKELFAQCQT
-450 SFGLNAAFRNQATN
+450 STGLNGAFRQATN

>member
-96 NVSHSDGKVTGDMYV
+96 NVSHKDGKVTGDMYV
-111 NRQYAESSEK
+111 NRQYAESSDK

-130 EMLAGTNSEP
+130 EMLAGTNSDP

-196 AEGDET
+196 SEGDDQQ
-202 EIEVCNLQD
+202 IEVVRL
-211 AIVSDNRKDGW
+211 ADGIDCTRDGL
-222 LNKIKFFVAN
+222 LNKTKFFFTNASN
-232 DGGMSFDE
+232 FSFDD
-240 IAASLR
+240 ISRAISDKLR
-246 EAIRANTPDSWRYVV
+246 EGDAEDKWLWPETVWPDSF
-261 SIYPDYLIFE
+261 IYRNDTKYL
-271 EEKKTTSGRNLFKQ
+271 KQ
-285 KYLISDGA
+285 KYLIDDGGKA
-293 VSLVG
+293 VFVG

-322 QLIINALQAAGK
+322 ELIINALKAAGK
-334 PTEGKSDAELMDA
+334 PTDGKSDAELMDA
-347 YNQLAA
+347 YNQMAA
-353 EKAAAKNETPEEK
+353 EKAKPKEETPEEK
-366 AAREKKEVD
+366 AARKKEEAD
-375 DKKAKEQASNSEE
+375 DKKAKEQATNSED
-388 MPAWAKVLTEQVT
+388 MPAWAKLLTEQVT
-401 ALNSQIN
+401 AINSQLN

-414 KGEKRTAVKLVMNM
+414 KGEKRAAVKLAMNM

-450 SFGLNAAFRNQATN
+450 SFGLNGAFRNQATN

>member
-96 NVSHSDGKVTGDMYV
+96 NVSHKDGKVTGDMYV
-111 NRQYAESSEK
+111 NRQYAESSDK

-130 EMLAGTNSEP
+130 EMLAGTNSDP

-187 EEGVGIFVN
+187 DEGVGIFVN
-196 AEGDET
+196 AEGDEV
-202 EIEVCNLQD
+202 EIEVVNLEEASNPDPQD
-211 AIVSDNRKDGW
+211 HSFKSFLNQLKALFSANSD
-222 LNKIKFFVAN
+222 
-232 DGGMSFDE
+232 S
-240 IAASLR
+240 
-246 EAIRANTPDSWRYVV
+246 T
-261 SIYPDYLIFE
+261 
-271 EEKKTTSGRNLFKQ
+271 Q
-285 KYLISDGA
+285 K
-293 VSLVG
+293 
-298 EPVEVVRKPT
+298 ET
-308 EYEIKT
+308 
-314 NGENDPMK
+314 DPMK
-322 QLIINALQAAGK
+322 ELIVNALKAKGK
-334 PTEGKSDAELMDA
+334 PVDGKTDAELMDA
-347 YNQLAA
+347 YNQMLAENA
-353 EKAAAKNETPEEK
+353 DAKTETPEEK
-366 AAREKKEVD
+366 AAREKAEKEERER
-375 DKKAKEQASNSEE
+375 ANNSQEA
-388 MPAWAKVLTEQVT
+388 PAWFKPFADKLTTIESGLTV
-401 ALNSQIN
+401 N
-408 ANSDKE
+408 ADKE
-414 KGEKRTAVKLVMNM
+414 KSEQRAAVKAKFGMT
-428 SDEEVAD
+428 DVAVNA
-435 LDGKALDAMYAKCQT
+435 LDGEPLKELFAQCQT
-450 SFGLNAAFRNQATN
+450 STGLNGAFRQATN
-464 TQSVSEMPE
+464 NQSVSEMPE

>member
-82 VRAVNEYHVGAWLQ
+82 VRAVNNYHVGAWLQ
-96 NVSHSDGKVTGDMYV
+96 NVSHEDGRVTGDMYV
-111 NRQYAESSEK
+111 DRQYAESSDK
-121 GKRLINRLD
+121 GKRLVNRLD
-130 EMLAGTNSEP
+130 EMSAGTNSEP

-151 IAANGESKGKK
+151 IKTNGESKGKK
-162 YNEIATN
+162 YDEIATN
-169 MMFDHV
+169 MNFDHV

-187 EEGVGIFVN
+187 GEGVGIFVN
-196 AEGDET
+196 SEGEEQ
-202 EIEVCNLQD
+202 EIEVANL
-211 AIVSDNRKDGW
+211 SDGADCTREGPW
-222 LNKIKFFVAN
+222 NKTKFFFTNASNFSFDDIQRAISDKLREGRAN
-232 DGGMSFDE
+232 DSFLWPESVWPDNFIYRDE
-240 IAASLR
+240 AK
-246 EAIRANTPDSWRYVV
+246 Y
-261 SIYPDYLIFE
+261 
-271 EEKKTTSGRNLFKQ
+271 FKQ
-285 KYLISDGA
+285 KYLIDDGGKA
-293 VSLVG
+293 VFVG

-322 QLIINALQAAGK
+322 ELIINALKAAGK
-334 PTEGKSDAELMDA
+334 PTDGKSDTELMDA
-347 YNQLAA
+347 YNQMAA
-353 EKAAAKNETPEEK
+353 EKATPKETPEEK
-366 AAREKKEVD
+366 AAREKKEAD
-375 DKKAKEQASNSEE
+375 DKKAKDTATNNEE
-388 MPAWAKVLTEQVT
+388 MPAWAKLLSEQVT

-414 KGEKRTAVKLVMNM
+414 KGEKRAAVKLALNM

-435 LDGKALDAMYAKCQT
+435 LDGKALDRLYANSQKST
-450 SFGLNAAFRNQATN
+450 GLNGAFRQVNSS
-464 TQSVSEMPE
+464 QSVSEMPE

>member
-21 ETIDGKP
+21 ETIDRKP

-96 NVSHSDGKVTGDMYV
+96 NVSHEGGKVTGDMYV

-130 EMLAGTNSEP
+130 EMIAGTNSEP

-187 EEGVGIFVN
+187 SDGVGIFVN
-196 AEGDET
+196 SEGEEV
-202 EIEVCNLQD
+202 EIEVALLSD
-211 AIVSDNRKDGW
+211 AADCTREGL
-222 LNKIKFFVAN
+222 LNKTKFFFTNASN
-232 DGGMSFDE
+232 FSFDDIQRAISDKLHE
-240 IAASLR
+240 GRADDKWLWPESVWPDNFIYR
-246 EAIRANTPDSWRYVV
+246 DEAKY
-261 SIYPDYLIFE
+261 
-271 EEKKTTSGRNLFKQ
+271 FKQ
-285 KYLISDGA
+285 KYLIDDDGKA
-293 VSLVG
+293 VFVG
-298 EPVEVVRKPT
+298 EPVEVVRKPI

-322 QLIINALQAAGK
+322 ELIINALQAAGK

-353 EKAAAKNETPEEK
+353 EKAAAKKDGGDEIDPATGKP
-366 AAREKKEVD
+366 KK
-375 DKKAKEQASNSEE
+375 KEQASNSEE
-388 MPAWAKVLTEQVT
+388 APAWFKPFADDLAAVKSGLAV
-401 ALNSQIN
+401 N
-408 ANSDKE
+408 ADKE
-414 KGEKRTAVKLVMNM
+414 KGEKRAAVKAKFGLDDLAVN
-428 SDEEVAD
+428 A
-435 LDGKALDAMYAKCQT
+435 LDGVALDGLFAQCQT
-450 SFGLNAAFRNQATN
+450 STGLNGAFRQVNN
-464 TQSVSEMPE
+464 NDSFSDMPE

>member
-96 NVSHSDGKVTGDMYV
+96 NVSHEDGKVTGDMYV

-121 GKRLINRLD
+121 GKRLINRID
-130 EMLAGTNSEP
+130 EMIAGTNSEP

-187 EEGVGIFVN
+187 AEGVGIFVN
-196 AEGDET
+196 AEGDEL
-202 EIEVCNLQD
+202 EIEVVNLADADVPDPQD
-211 AIVSDNRKDGW
+211 ASFKTFFNQLKAFFSANSDSN
-222 LNKIKFFVAN
+222 
-232 DGGMSFDE
+232 
-240 IAASLR
+240 
-246 EAIRANTPDSWRYVV
+246 
-261 SIYPDYLIFE
+261 
-271 EEKKTTSGRNLFKQ
+271 Q
-285 KYLISDGA
+285 K
-293 VSLVG
+293 
-298 EPVEVVRKPT
+298 ET
-308 EYEIKT
+308 
-314 NGENDPMK
+314 DPMK
-322 QLIINALQAAGK
+322 ELIVNALKANGK
-334 PTEGKSDAELMDA
+334 EVEGKTDAELMDA
-347 YNQLAA
+347 YNQMKA
-353 EKAAAKNETPEEK
+353 EEVTAKKKGDEEIDP
-366 AAREKKEVD
+366 ATGAPKKT
-375 DKKAKEQASNSEE
+375 EQAANNED
-388 MPAWAKVLTEQVT
+388 MPAWAKALSDQVM
-401 ALNSQIN
+401 ALNSKFN
-408 ANSDKE
+408 ANSESE
-414 KGEKRTAVKLVMNM
+414 KSNMRAAVKAKFGMTDIAVNAM
-428 SDEEVAD
+428 
-435 LDGKALDAMYAKCQT
+435 DGEPLKELFAQCQT
-450 SFGLNAAFRNQATN
+450 STGLNGAFRQATN

>member
-96 NVSHSDGKVTGDMYV
+96 NVSHKDGKVTGDMYV
-111 NRQYAESSEK
+111 NRQYAESSDK

-130 EMLAGTNSEP
+130 EMLDGTNSDP

-196 AEGDET
+196 SEGDEQQ
-202 EIEVCNLQD
+202 IEVARL
-211 AIVSDNRKDGW
+211 ADGIDCTRDG
-222 LNKIKFFVAN
+222 LINKTKFFFTNASN
-232 DGGMSFDE
+232 FSFDD
-240 IAASLR
+240 ISRAISDKLR
-246 EAIRANTPDSWRYVV
+246 EGDAEDKWLWPETVWPDSF
-261 SIYPDYLIFE
+261 IYRNDTKYL
-271 EEKKTTSGRNLFKQ
+271 KQ
-285 KYLISDGA
+285 KYLIDDDGKA
-293 VSLVG
+293 VFVG

-322 QLIINALQAAGK
+322 ELIINALKAAGK
-334 PTEGKSDAELMDA
+334 PTDGKSDAELMDA
-347 YNQLAA
+347 YNQMAA
-353 EKAAAKNETPEEK
+353 EKAAAKSETPEEK
-366 AAREKKEVD
+366 AAREKKEAD
-375 DKKAKEQASNSEE
+375 EKKAKEQATNSDD
-388 MPAWAKVLTEQVT
+388 MPAWAKALADRVDSVVNSLT
-401 ALNSQIN
+401 

-414 KGEKRTAVKLVMNM
+414 KSEKRAAVKLAMNM

-435 LDGKALDAMYAKCQT
+435 LDGKALDGLYAKSQKST
-450 SFGLNAAFRNQATN
+450 GLNGAFRHTATN
-464 TQSVSEMPE
+464 QSVSEMPE

>member
-96 NVSHSDGKVTGDMYV
+96 NVSHKDGKVMGDMYV
-111 NRQYAESSEK
+111 NRQYAESSDK

-130 EMLAGTNSEP
+130 EMLSGTNSDP

-187 EEGVGIFVN
+187 SEGVGIFVN
-196 AEGDET
+196 SEGEET

-211 AIVSDNRKDGW
+211 ALVNDNRKDGW
-222 LNKIKFFVAN
+222 LNKIKFFVTN

-240 IAASLR
+240 IASSLR
-246 EAIRANTPDSWRYVV
+246 EAIRSKNSDSWRYVV
-261 SIYPDYLIFE
+261 SIYPDHLIFE
-271 EEKKTTSGRNLFKQ
+271 EEKKNTSGRSLFKQ

-298 EPVEVVRKPT
+298 EPVEVVRKPI

-322 QLIINALQAAGK
+322 KLIINALQAAGK

-366 AAREKKEVD
+366 AAREKKEAD

-414 KGEKRTAVKLVMNM
+414 KGEKRAAVKLVMNM

-450 SFGLNAAFRNQATN
+450 SFGLNGAFRHQATN

>member
-82 VRAVNEYHVGAWLQ
+82 VRAVNNYHVGAWLQ
-96 NVSHSDGKVTGDMYV
+96 NVSHKDGKVSGDMYID
-111 NRQYAESSEK
+111 RQYAESSEK

-130 EMLAGTNSEP
+130 EMIAGTNSEP

-187 EEGVGIFVN
+187 SEGVGIFVN
-196 AEGDET
+196 SEGEEV
-202 EIEVCNLQD
+202 EIEVALLSD
-211 AIVSDNRKDGW
+211 AADCTREGL
-222 LNKIKFFVAN
+222 LNKTKFFFTNASN
-232 DGGMSFDE
+232 FSFDDIQRAISDKLHE
-240 IAASLR
+240 GRADDKWLWPESVWPDNFIYR
-246 EAIRANTPDSWRYVV
+246 DEAKY
-261 SIYPDYLIFE
+261 
-271 EEKKTTSGRNLFKQ
+271 FKQ
-285 KYLISDGA
+285 KYLIDDDGKA
-293 VSLVG
+293 VFVG
-298 EPVEVVRKPT
+298 EPVEVVRKPI

-322 QLIINALQAAGK
+322 EMIVNALQAAGK

-353 EKAAAKNETPEEK
+353 EKAAAKKDGGDEIDPATGKP
-366 AAREKKEVD
+366 KK
-375 DKKAKEQASNSEE
+375 KEQASNSEE
-388 MPAWAKVLTEQVT
+388 APAWFKPFADDLAAVKSGLAV
-401 ALNSQIN
+401 
-408 ANSDKE
+408 NSDKE
-414 KGEKRTAVKLVMNM
+414 KGEKRAAVKAKFGLDDLAVN
-428 SDEEVAD
+428 A
-435 LDGKALDAMYAKCQT
+435 LDGAALDGLFAQCQT
-450 SFGLNAAFRNQATN
+450 STGLNGAFRPVNN
-464 TQSVSEMPE
+464 NDSFSEMPE